1 MGFFFIVIVALAVV
15 GAVTWTIKTPPP
27 PKKEEEVKTSSVQNS
42 TVDATAS
49 SNNTRTL
56 EKQETADKLIS
67 HAELEILLSN
77 HREKMLGVIVRG
89 ILLAMFIWTVVCGV
103 IVGLLMTAK

>member
-1 MGFFFIVIVALAVV
+1 MGFFFIVIVVLAVV
-15 GAVTWTIKTPPP
+15 GAISWSIKTPPP
-27 PKKEEEVKTSSVQNS
+27 PKEEEVKTNSVQIS
-42 TVDATAS
+42 TADATAP

-67 HAELEILLSN
+67 HVELELLLSK

-89 ILLAMFIWTVVCGV
+89 ILLAMFIWTVACGV
-103 IVGLLMTAK
+103 VVGLFMTAK

>member
-1 MGFFFIVIVALAVV
+1 MGFLLIVIVAFAVV
-15 GAVTWTIKTPPP
+15 GAITWTIKTPPP

-42 TVDATAS
+42 TADATAS

-56 EKQETADKLIS
+56 EKQETADKFIS

>member
-42 TVDATAS
+42 TADATAY

-56 EKQETADKLIS
+56 EKQETADKFIS

>member
-1 MGFFFIVIVALAVV
+1 MGFLLIVIVVLAVV
-15 GAVTWTIKTPPP
+15 GAISWSIKTPLLS
-27 PKKEEEVKTSSVQNS
+27 KEEEVKTSSVLNS
-42 TVDATAS
+42 TADATAP

-103 IVGLLMTAK
+103 IVGLLMK

>member
-1 MGFFFIVIVALAVV
+1 MGFLLIVIVVLAVV
-15 GAVTWTIKTPPP
+15 GAIAWSIKTPLLS
-27 PKKEEEVKTSSVQNS
+27 KKEEEVKTSSVLIS
-42 TVDATAS
+42 TADATAP

-56 EKQETADKLIS
+56 EEQETADKLIS

-103 IVGLLMTAK
+103 IVGLLMK

>member
-1 MGFFFIVIVALAVV
+1 MGFLLIVIVVLAVV
-15 GAVTWTIKTPPP
+15 GAISWSIKTPLLS
-27 PKKEEEVKTSSVQNS
+27 KEEEVKISSVLNS
-42 TVDATAS
+42 TADATAP

-103 IVGLLMTAK
+103 IVGLLMK

>member
-1 MGFFFIVIVALAVV
+1 MGFFLIVIVILAVV
-15 GAVTWTIKTPPP
+15 GAIVWSIKTPPP
-27 PKKEEEVKTSSVQNS
+27 PKKEEEVKTSSAQNS
-42 TVDATAS
+42 TADATAP

-56 EKQETADKLIS
+56 EKQETADKFIS
-67 HAELEILLSN
+67 HAELELLLSK

-103 IVGLLMTAK
+103 VVGVLMTAK

>member
-1 MGFFFIVIVALAVV
+1 MGFLLIVIVVLAVV
-15 GAVTWTIKTPPP
+15 GAIAWSIKTPLLSE
-27 PKKEEEVKTSSVQNS
+27 KEEEVKTSSVLNS
-42 TVDATAS
+42 TADATAP

-103 IVGLLMTAK
+103 IVGLLMK

>member
-1 MGFFFIVIVALAVV
+1 MGFFFIVIVVLAVV
-15 GAVTWTIKTPPP
+15 GAITWSIKTPPP
-27 PKKEEEVKTSSVQNS
+27 PKIEEEVKTSSVQNS
-42 TVDATAS
+42 TAEATAP

-56 EKQETADKLIS
+56 EKQETADKSIS
-67 HAELEILLSN
+67 RAEMELLLRN